1 MAATIIYLVISFLV
15 SSIFVIL
22 GVRQFKSKTPV
33 SLNTGE
39 TPPREEELL
48 DMVEWN
54 HKHGRNMI
62 IYGCLLFITM
72 SVFVYFLEKIDS
84 VLPELIVFLVVLFG
98 EIAWLEV
105 QHSKLKK
112 KLIKK

>member
-1 MAATIIYLVISFLV
+1 
-15 SSIFVIL
+15 
-22 GVRQFKSKTPV
+22 
-33 SLNTGE
+33 
-39 TPPREEELL
+39 
-48 DMVEWN
+48 
-54 HKHGRNMI
+54 MI